1 MAFEYTPYRNPYIG
15 TIADLMARGED
26 AKAKALID
34 VASAQARAAEAKG
47 QIYGN
52 AIQNIGQ
59 SASKALSDYTLEKQN
74 APIRAAEAA
83 HRAAL
88 NEQDIF
94 AAGQRQRTIDQQG
107 REDQVRGLIQ
117 EISTS
122 RPTQGFRY
130 GPLAKG
136 VAADASTSD
145 DYDPTARTTLA
156 SRAVVPTTT
165 PSPYFEEDASGV
177 TMWKI
182 PEVIQAFSQRG
193 LDGAA
198 FANQLSVLNQGA
210 QERHNSSI
218 KQAQNAALNLIG
230 VPADLMPDALE
241 GVIQFFEKNRALP
254 ATLLDS
260 MRQQAAA
267 IRQLPLPLQDKAYT
281 TLLRRVGGERVTPDL
296 KQYDPEKDLYDA
308 STASLIRPGVPR
320 APTPGETE
328 TARHNRIL
336 EEIATRNAGRAEL
349 VAEENARH
357 QKVME
362 GKGPAVR
369 GVMSSDANR
378 LADFDTSLDDTDV
391 LRTVLGDTGTF
402 ARVGASMPTWVTEL
416 TGGWGADAKSRN
428 AVIARVKQVIGKAL
442 EGGVLRKE
450 DEEKYKDILPTIG
463 DTEAV
468 ALSKINGLEAAIV
481 LRKSRLLDSL
491 EDAGYDMQ
499 KFRQRLVRVPSQ
511 ALEAKAEAALKAANR
526 DTSPASI
533 KAFLLANPGF
543 R

>member
-15 TIADLMARGED
+15 SIADLMARGGD
-26 AKAKALID
+26 AKARALMD
-34 VASAQARAAEAKG
+34 VASAQARAAETKG

-52 AIQNIGQ
+52 AISNIGQ

-74 APIRAAEAA
+74 APIRAADAA
-83 HRAAL
+83 
-88 NEQDIF
+88 F

-107 REDQVRGLIQ
+107 REDQARSLIQ

-130 GPLAKG
+130 GPPTEG

-182 PEVIQAFSQRG
+182 PEVIQAFSRLG

-198 FANQLSVLNQGA
+198 YANQLSVLNQGA

-218 KQAQNAALNLIG
+218 KQAQSAALNLIG

-254 ATLLDS
+254 ATLLNV
-260 MRQQAAA
+260 MRQQAVA
-267 IRQLPLPLQDKAYT
+267 IRQLPLPAQDKAYAA
-281 TLLRRVGGERVTPDL
+281 LLRRVAGEPPVTPNL
-296 KQYDPEKDLYDA
+296 KEYDRSKDLVDVNTG
-308 STASLIRPGVPR
+308 SVIREGVPQYN
-320 APTPGETE
+320 PETE
-328 TARHNRIL
+328 RHNRVL
-336 EEIATRNAGRAEL
+336 EDIAKMNVGRARA
-349 VAEENARH
+349 VIEETIRHNKEMENNAAQRNN
-357 QKVME
+357 
-362 GKGPAVR
+362 GPALRV
-369 GVMSSDANR
+369 VTSSDANR
-378 LADFDTSLDDTDV
+378 LSDFDTSLDDIDV
-391 LRTVLGDTGTF
+391 LSTVIGETGTL
-402 ARVGASMPTWVTEL
+402 AGIGAALPNVVTDL
-416 TGGWGADAKSRN
+416 TGLGAKDKARN

-450 DEEKYKDILPTIG
+450 DEYKYQYILPTIT
-463 DTEAV
+463 DAETV
-468 ALSKINGLEAAIV
+468 ARSKLDGLEAAIR
-481 LRKSRLLDSL
+481 LRKTTLLDSL
-491 EDAGYDMQ
+491 EDAGYDVQ
-499 KFRQRLVRVPSQ
+499 KFRQRPERVPSQ
-511 ALEAKAEAALKAANR
+511 TREARAEATLKAANL
-526 DTSPASI
+526 DYSAASI
-533 KAFLLANPGF
+533 KTFLLNNPEF

>member
-26 AKAKALID
+26 AKAKMLVD

-88 NEQDIF
+88 ADQDLF

-107 REDQVRGLIQ
+107 REDQARSLIQ

-130 GPLAKG
+130 GPPTEG

-198 FANQLSVLNQGA
+198 YANQLSVLNQGA

-218 KQAQNAALNLIG
+218 RQAQNAALNLIG

-296 KQYDPEKDLYDA
+296 QQYDPEKDLYDA

-328 TARHNRIL
+328 TARHNRRL
-336 EEIATRNAGRAEL
+336 EEIATRNAGRADL

-357 QKVME
+357 NKAME
-362 GKGPAVR
+362 GKTTGVKPATGTQAKSLGFFTRMDNANKDLESVEDEINKMGAMSVAWMNNMPNWLQGDAAQMYLQAQRAFTETRLRKDSGAAIPEYEFANDRLMAFAQPNDGKKVLEQKRRYRQNVMSGLAFEAGPALKEYYGDEADEIVR
-369 GVMSSDANR
+369 R
-378 LADFDTSLDDTDV
+378 LRLTD
-391 LRTVLGDTGTF
+391 RTVAMTSKDGKLKF
-402 ARVGASMPTWVTEL
+402 NIP
-416 TGGWGADAKSRN
+416 ADEVA
-428 AVIARVKQVIGKAL
+428 QAL
-442 EGGVLRKE
+442 IDG
-450 DEEKYKDILPTIG
+450 
-463 DTEAV
+463 
-468 ALSKINGLEAAIV
+468 
-481 LRKSRLLDSL
+481 
-491 EDAGYDMQ
+491 
-499 KFRQRLVRVPSQ
+499 LVR
-511 ALEAKAEAALKAANR
+511 K
-526 DTSPASI
+526 
-533 KAFLLANPGF
+533 
-543 R
+543 